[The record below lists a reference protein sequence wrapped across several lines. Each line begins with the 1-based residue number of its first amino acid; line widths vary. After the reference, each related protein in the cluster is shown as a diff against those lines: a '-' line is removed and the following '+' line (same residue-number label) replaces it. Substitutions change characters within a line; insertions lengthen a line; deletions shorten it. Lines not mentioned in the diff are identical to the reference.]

1 MDDLTTGLT
10 DWLGPA
16 ADDLTDEQ
24 RADFDAAARAYYAQP
39 HHADRDPEDTAAN
52 QAEDDAALAAILQ
65 SILGEDTLASA
76 ARRKRQADLEL
87 DGWIRATAAL
97 GATERTLEEQSGL
110 ARMTVRKRLGR

>member
-1 MDDLTTGLT
+1 MDDLTA
-10 DWLGPA
+10 WLGPA
-16 ADDLTDEQ
+16 ADDLTAEQ
-24 RADFDAAARAYYAQP
+24 RDAFDHAARAYYAQP
-39 HHADRDPEDTAAN
+39 HHANRDPEDAAAN

-65 SILGEDTLASA
+65 TILGEDSLASA

>member
-10 DWLGPA
+10 AWLGPA

-24 RADFDAAARAYYAQP
+24 RATFDHAARTYYAQP

-52 QAEDDAALAAILQ
+52 QAEDDAALTAILQ
-65 SILGEDTLASA
+65 SILGEDTLRA
-76 ARRKRQADLEL
+76 AVARAAQAELER
-87 DGWIRATAAL
+87 DAWIRATAAL
-97 GATERTLEEQSGL
+97 GASERELVEQTGW